1 MLHNA
6 IYTLKS
12 SGLLIAELAVSIK
25 AACRIDLRNYPN
37 DNQTCFIFLF
47 TPTYSASSVTF
58 STFSAML
65 SKESLQGSI
74 GFSEQSVEEDRS
86 NILNT
91 TIAGGFKLVGMNV
104 QRFYA
109 YGEFFTV
116 NESVAAL
123 FSSIAN
129 TVLRYEIC
137 LQREVGG
144 VYAATVSIPIFCIT
158 AMAFVAVTLPNVR
171 ISLLLLVFKI
181 EFIFIY
187 FFFHFSIISIILML
201 LQNDRMSKAIPAD
214 FDSEPFCVGLSRFLL
229 FQLVIMLVFRVWF
242 ALETDRLS
250 QLEQKKLGADGTSTG
265 QSSAILPQFVLRFR
279 PATLAA
285 LGHFQ
290 FFVRCLLAIEIVLVF
305 WLLFF

>member
-74 GFSEQSVEEDRS
+74 GFSEQSVDEDRS

-158 AMAFVAVTLPNVR
+158 AMAFVAVTLPN
-171 ISLLLLVFKI
+171 
-181 EFIFIY
+181 
-187 FFFHFSIISIILML
+187 
-201 LQNDRMSKAIPAD
+201 
-214 FDSEPFCVGLSRFLL
+214 
-229 FQLVIMLVFRVWF
+229 
-242 ALETDRLS
+242 TDRLS
-250 QLEQKKLGADGTSTG
+250 QLEHKKLSADGTSTG
-265 QSSAILPQFVLRFR
+265 QSSAILPQFVVRNC

-290 FFVRCLLAIEIVLVF
+290 FFVRCLLAIEIVSIF

>member
-74 GFSEQSVEEDRS
+74 GFSEQNVEKDRS

-158 AMAFVAVTLPNVR
+158 AMAFVAVTLPNAR
-171 ISLLLLVFKI
+171 ISLLLLS
-181 EFIFIY
+181 
-187 FFFHFSIISIILML
+187 FHFKNSV
-201 LQNDRMSKAIPAD
+201 R
-214 FDSEPFCVGLSRFLL
+214 LSRFLL
-229 FQLVIMLVFRVWF
+229 FQLVFMLMFRVWF

-265 QSSAILPQFVLRFR
+265 QINAILPQFVVRIR

-290 FFVRCLLAIEIVLVF
+290 FFVRCLLAIEIASIF

>member
-74 GFSEQSVEEDRS
+74 GFSEQSVDEDRS

-171 ISLLLLVFKI
+171 ISLLLLNHSVSVCPVFSS
-181 EFIFIY
+181 F
-187 FFFHFSIISIILML
+187 
-201 LQNDRMSKAIPAD
+201 N
-214 FDSEPFCVGLSRFLL
+214 C
-229 FQLVIMLVFRVWF
+229 
-242 ALETDRLS
+242 
-250 QLEQKKLGADGTSTG
+250 ADGTSTG
-265 QSSAILPQFVLRFR
+265 QSSAILPQFVVRNC

-290 FFVRCLLAIEIVLVF
+290 FFVRCLLAIEIVSIF